1 MYLGVKMQIN
11 KLFNILFLS
20 IFICLIAQN
29 SAMAYIDPG
38 TGSMVMQIIIA
49 TIGALGYVVT
59 TSFDKIKGF
68 FKKND
73 KH

>member
-1 MYLGVKMQIN
+1 MQIN

>member
-1 MYLGVKMQIN
+1 MQIN
-11 KLFNILFLS
+11 KLFNILVLS
-20 IFICLIAQN
+20 MFFYLTTQN

-49 TIGALGYVVT
+49 TIGALGYVAT